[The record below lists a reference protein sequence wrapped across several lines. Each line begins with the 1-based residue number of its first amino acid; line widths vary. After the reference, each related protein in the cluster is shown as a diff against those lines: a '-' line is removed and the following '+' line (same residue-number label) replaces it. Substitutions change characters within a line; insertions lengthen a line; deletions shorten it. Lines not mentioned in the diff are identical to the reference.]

1 MSSFLPHLPL
11 PASPLAL
18 FGLLLIAG
26 VVGGELMRRV
36 LRVPRIVGY
45 VVIGM
50 LLGASGLRLLDEKL
64 LQETSIFV
72 DVALGLILYE
82 LGLRLDFPWLKRD
95 RWLLATGVAESALS
109 FGFMYYALAY
119 FGVGSLHA
127 AVAAAIGVATSPAVV
142 ILVAQELKAEGQV
155 TERALNLTA
164 INSVVAFVLVT
175 MLLSWVHHEYRGG
188 WMVAM
193 LHPVYL
199 FGGSLLLGYT
209 AFMAALWLSQWL
221 GKQAERQFVVVLAL
235 IIAAVGLARVLELS
249 VLISLLAFGIFAR
262 NLDERHDLAA
272 VDLSKVGQL
281 FFVVLFV
288 VTGARLQLYELMA
301 GGALAAAYILARFA
315 GKSIAVMSL
324 AHFSGVRPGTAGML
338 CLALTPMSGMAIAMV
353 QGTAGLYPEFVTR
366 LSTIVLSAVIVLE
379 VAGPI
384 AVQFAFTHAGEGR
397 AQ

>member
-1 MSSFLPHLPL
+1 MSSLLPQFPL
-11 PASPLAL
+11 AASPLAL

-45 VVIGM
+45 VLIGM

-64 LQETSIFV
+64 LNESWIFV
-72 DVALGLILYE
+72 DIALGLVLYE
-82 LGLRLDFPWLKRD
+82 LGLRLDFSWLRRD
-95 RWLLATGVAESALS
+95 RWLLATGVVESALS
-109 FGFMYYALAY
+109 FWFIYFALTY
-119 FGVGSLHA
+119 FGVGVLHA

-142 ILVAQELKAEGQV
+142 MLVAQELKAEGQV

-175 MLLSWVHHEYRGG
+175 MLLSWIHHEYQAG
-188 WMVAM
+188 WMRAV

-199 FGGSLLLGYT
+199 FGGSLLLGY
-209 AFMAALWLSQWL
+209 ASFMAALWLSQWL
-221 GKQAERQFVVVLAL
+221 GKQAERQFVLVLAL
-235 IIAAVGLARVLELS
+235 IVAAIGVARMLELS
-249 VLISLLAFGIFAR
+249 VLIALLAFGVFAR

-288 VTGARLQLYELMA
+288 VTGARLQLSDLVT
-301 GGALAAAYILARFA
+301 GGTIAVAYILARFA
-315 GKSIAVMSL
+315 GKSIAVMCL

-338 CLALTPMSGMAIAMV
+338 CLALTPMSGMAMAMV
-353 QGTAGLYPEFVTR
+353 QGTAGLYPGFVST
-366 LSTIVLSAVIVLE
+366 LSGIVLSAVIILE
-379 VAGPI
+379 IAGPI
-384 AVQFAFTHAGEGR
+384 AVQFAFTRAGEGR
-397 AQ
+397 AT